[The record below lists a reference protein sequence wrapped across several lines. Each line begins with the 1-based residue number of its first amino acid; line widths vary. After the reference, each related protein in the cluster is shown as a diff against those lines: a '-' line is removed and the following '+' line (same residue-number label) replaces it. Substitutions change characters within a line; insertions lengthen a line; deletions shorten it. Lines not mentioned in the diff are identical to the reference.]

1 MRTLVLNLRGCPA
14 GWLGPYG
21 NEWVVTPHLD
31 RLASE
36 SIVFDR
42 HISDCPEADA
52 ARRAWMGGNPTLV
65 QRLRE
70 RGIPAILVRAN
81 HSERDA
87 PDWYYAGWEQ
97 VFDARPREDDQSPL
111 DALVRSLPSLLEQL
125 GSRPDYLLWIEIDRL
140 LPPWTIS
147 QEVFDAYLKHELDD
161 ESPEVEEPDADEV
174 DPEENPLEPAAQ
186 VEKPIEPWEDLPTG
200 PFDAGDLAAVEWLA
214 TSFGSVVTML
224 DTELGSLFDR
234 FRARGLD
241 QSATWIVT
249 SDFGYPLGEHGQI
262 GVHRPW
268 LHEELVHVPLMI
280 RLAGGA
286 LAGSR
291 VRALTQPSDVPAAIL
306 ELFSVQ
312 QSDSRTLLGL
322 ARGEIEELRT
332 HAISRLD
339 LGVAAEMAIRTDD
352 WAYLLPIRLP
362 EGETRE
368 PKLYQKPDDR
378 WEVNDLKARN
388 IGIAD
393 ELEAILKTE

>member
-1 MRTLVLNLRGCPA
+1 M
-14 GWLGPYG
+14 
-21 NEWVVTPHLD
+21 
-31 RLASE
+31 
-36 SIVFDR
+36 
-42 HISDCPEADA
+42 
-52 ARRAWMGGNPTLV
+52 M
-65 QRLRE
+65 
-70 RGIPAILVRAN
+70 
-81 HSERDA
+81 
-87 PDWYYAGWEQ
+87 
-97 VFDARPREDDQSPL
+97 
-111 DALVRSLPSLLEQL
+111 
-125 GSRPDYLLWIEIDRL
+125 
-140 LPPWTIS
+140 
-147 QEVFDAYLKHELDD
+147 
-161 ESPEVEEPDADEV
+161 
-174 DPEENPLEPAAQ
+174 
-186 VEKPIEPWEDLPTG
+186 
-200 PFDAGDLAAVEWLA
+200 
-214 TSFGSVVTML
+214 
-224 DTELGSLFDR
+224 
-234 FRARGLD
+234 
-241 QSATWIVT
+241 
-249 SDFGYPLGEHGQI
+249 
-262 GVHRPW
+262 
-268 LHEELVHVPLMI
+268 